1 MLFFSIKLKNAIN
14 HSMTKFLYVSLV
26 EELDDHMDTVYEYTV
41 PKQIEKLSLFDR
53 RAESGLYALKYLAHK
68 CKRPPQ
74 IEVEI
79 GYGCPKLKMFS
90 EMNKQYKLHRMCL
103 NNNEIIT
110 SRGAFTHK
118 NLNKVF
124 GCNYCTSNK

>member
-1 MLFFSIKLKNAIN
+1 
-14 HSMTKFLYVSLV
+14 MTKFLYVSLV
-26 EELDDHMDTVYEYTV
+26 EELHDHMDTVYEYTV
-41 PKQIEKLSLFDR
+41 PKQIENLSFDR
-53 RAESGLYALKYLAHK
+53 RAETGLYALKYLAHK
-68 CKRPPQ
+68 CKRPPE

-90 EMNKQYKLHRMCL
+90 EMNQQYKLHPMCL

-118 NLNKVF
+118 NLNEVF